1 MVDVSHPQSHV
12 VVGWGRQD
20 GPMVS
25 VAVVGLLAGNVVP
38 ARVQYPPWSVMGSFE
53 PGR

>member
-1 MVDVSHPQSHV
+1 MVVVSDLQSHL

-25 VAVVGLLAGNVVP
+25 VAVVGLLAVSTVV
-38 ARVQYPPWSVMGSFE
+38 G
-53 PGR
+53 

>member
-1 MVDVSHPQSHV
+1 MFVVSDLQSHL

-38 ARVQYPPWSVMGSFE
+38 ARVQRMVF
-53 PGR
+53 

>member
-1 MVDVSHPQSHV
+1 MVDVLHIQSDL

-25 VAVVGLLAGNVVP
+25 VAVVGLLAGTWCL
-38 ARVQYPPWSVMGSFE
+38 RVCTIHR
-53 PGR
+53 GR